1 MYFLNRTSITLHVV
15 VWSINNTI
23 KGWSS
28 GSQNFSFFNF
38 VVKLSSINS
47 TTVVANFQYWFY
59 FIIIIF
65 SIIIIV
71 VVVVLLQLL
80 LWL

>member
-47 TTVVANFQYWFY
+47 TTVVAKFQYWFY
-59 FIIIIF
+59 FIIF